1 MKISEIV
8 FLNQIN
14 CNFQCFIRVHIHIKS
29 IFRLWVTQSYIYYI
43 FMFFFF
49 YESIVWKQF
58 KNCFPKRLLVE
69 LKIKLVRIAI
79 ILYNMNDLNF
89 SANKWLPRN
98 FSIVFILLSSEA
110 KSVFGEF

>member
-1 MKISEIV
+1 MFYTSTYTY
-8 FLNQIN
+8 QIN
-14 CNFQCFIRVHIHIKS
+14 FSTLGYTI
-29 IFRLWVTQSYIYYI
+29 IYLLH
-43 FMFFFF
+43 FHVFFF